1 METGLEGD
9 TRKMSGWVVESG
21 LVRFASAAEGV
32 GNPILTF
39 SMKITDA
46 LLAEHVVFH
55 ALFDHIER
63 SAPGLNSLGEV
74 RALADL
80 LESMLVQHSKS
91 EDELLMNYLE
101 DSIEQMGHRDTFHEE
116 HELIEK
122 HLGAVRSARALKTAR
137 RMLVDAVVGA
147 RKHFDKEERLVF
159 PLAERVISYHNIM
172 KLGKQWLEKKAV

>member
-1 METGLEGD
+1 
-9 TRKMSGWVVESG
+9 
-21 LVRFASAAEGV
+21 
-32 GNPILTF
+32 
-39 SMKITDA
+39 MKITDA

-63 SAPGLNSLGEV
+63 ATPKLKTLGEV
-74 RALADL
+74 RTLADL
-80 LESMLVQHSKS
+80 LETMLVQHSKS

-122 HLGAVRSARALKTAR
+122 HLGAVRAAPGLKGAQKL
-137 RMLVDAVVGA
+137 LVDAVVGA

-159 PLAERVISYHNIM
+159 PLAEKVISYHNIM
-172 KLGKQWLEKKAV
+172 KLGKQWLEKKAG

>member
-1 METGLEGD
+1 
-9 TRKMSGWVVESG
+9 
-21 LVRFASAAEGV
+21 
-32 GNPILTF
+32 
-39 SMKITDA
+39 MKITDA

-63 SAPGLNSLGEV
+63 VAPRMKTVGEV

-80 LESMLVQHSKS
+80 LECMLVQHSKS
-91 EDELLMNYLE
+91 EDELLMNFLE

-122 HLGAVRSARALKTAR
+122 HLGAVRAAKSIGAARK
-137 RMLVDAVVGA
+137 MLVDAVTGA

-159 PLAERVISYHNIM
+159 PLAERVISYHNMM
-172 KLGKQWLEKKAV
+172 KLGRDWLARKAG